1 VTLLL
6 DEIWPAMIAE
16 QLRLRGYDVV
26 AVSERLDLRTKS
38 DEVIFH
44 AARAEGRAVVSENAA
59 DYRRLARQRAH
70 LGQQHAGIILTS
82 NRRFPRHDKRTIG
95 RLVASLDGLLS
106 TTVDATNGEIWLR

>member
-1 VTLLL
+1 VILLL
-6 DEIWPAMIAE
+6 DEMWPAVIAE

-44 AARAEGRAVVSENAA
+44 SAQIESRAVVTENAA
-59 DYRRLARQRAH
+59 DYRRLALQRSH

-82 NRRFPRHDKRTIG
+82 NRRFPRHDNRTIG
-95 RLVASLDGLLS
+95 RLVAGLDGLLC
-106 TTVDATNGEIWLR
+106 TTVDATNREIWLR